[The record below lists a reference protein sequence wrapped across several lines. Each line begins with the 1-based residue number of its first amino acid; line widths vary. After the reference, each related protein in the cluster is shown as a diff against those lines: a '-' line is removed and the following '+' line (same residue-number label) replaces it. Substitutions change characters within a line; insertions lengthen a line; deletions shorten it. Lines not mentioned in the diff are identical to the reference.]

1 MLKRMLLTVTLM
13 GFLSVGNIAAASDAR
28 DQLKISIDR
37 LIALLSDDN
46 LKAPEKKLE
55 RREKI
60 FDVVRSRFD
69 FVEMGKRSLARHWKG
84 LSQENRNKFVDA
96 FSKLIQN
103 SYILKI
109 ERYGDEQ
116 VIFKGER
123 TKTKYYYVFTELVS
137 GQKKIPMNY
146 SMHAVGDSWLVYDVS
161 IEGVS
166 LIKNYRTQFART
178 MKKEKFAGLM
188 SKINAQVKKL
198 ESRLQEE
205 EGA

>member
-69 FVEMGKRSLARHWKG
+69 FVEMGKRSLSRHWKD
-84 LSQENRNKFVDA
+84 LSQEDKDKFVDA